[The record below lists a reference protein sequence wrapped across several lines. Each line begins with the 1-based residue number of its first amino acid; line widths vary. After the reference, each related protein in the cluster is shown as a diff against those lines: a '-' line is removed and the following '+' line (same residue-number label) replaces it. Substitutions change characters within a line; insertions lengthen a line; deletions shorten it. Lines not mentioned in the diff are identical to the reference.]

1 MTGIALIGL
10 IWGILSLT
18 SGDDVG
24 FGIII
29 LIALFLGVG
38 VGLWIVLDD
47 AKRKKDGERCMRNWK
62 EYKRNMANE
71 NK

>member
-38 VGLWIVLDD
+38 IGIWIKLDH
-47 AKRKKDGERCMRNWK
+47 AKRKKDGERCMRNWE
-62 EYKRNMANE
+62 EYKRNNR
-71 NK
+71 NKL